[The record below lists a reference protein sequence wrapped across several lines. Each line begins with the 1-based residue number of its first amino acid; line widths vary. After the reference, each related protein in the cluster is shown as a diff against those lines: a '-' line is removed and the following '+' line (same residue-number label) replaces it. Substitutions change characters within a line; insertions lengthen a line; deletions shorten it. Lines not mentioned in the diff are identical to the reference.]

1 MDRCWHGLKLSGAS
15 GHTTMNA
22 GFVVMTMITMMMV
35 MIRRKARTIVMGSL
49 CGFPKNNPKWEP
61 KGQPTIET
69 KRRPRNENQRG
80 NQLQKLKGFPKIANP
95 KNRNYKRSPKAK
107 CDVLG

>member
-35 MIRRKARTIVMGSL
+35 MIRRKARTMVMGSL
-49 CGFPKNNPKWEP
+49 FGFPKHNHKTES
-61 KGQPTIET
+61 
-69 KRRPRNENQRG
+69 G
-80 NQLQKLKGFPKIANP
+80 NQKGNLQSKLNRDPKMKTKEGTNHESSKGFPK
-95 KNRNYKRSPKAK
+95 
-107 CDVLG
+107 